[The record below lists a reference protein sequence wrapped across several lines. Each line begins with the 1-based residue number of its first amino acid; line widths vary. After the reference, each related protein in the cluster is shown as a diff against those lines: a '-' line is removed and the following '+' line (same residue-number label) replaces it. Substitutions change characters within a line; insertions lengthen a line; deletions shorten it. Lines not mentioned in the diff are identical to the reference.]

1 MPLYEFTCDEC
12 EHAFETLVR
21 RESEVASVAC
31 PKCNGTRVKR
41 EISVPARPLSSSVT
55 TLPSS
60 CGEGPPCGAPWCG
73 RRQT

>member
-12 EHAFETLVR
+12 EHSFETLVR
-21 RESEVASVAC
+21 REVDIPSVAC

-41 EISVPARPLSSSVT
+41 EISVPARPLSASP

-73 RRQT
+73 RKQT